1 MLIVTDEIIAF
12 VRRLLRGIEVSDETL
27 MLDLIDEVGPGGHFI
42 ATKETAEQCR
52 EEIWMPRLMDRDP
65 WETWAAGGR
74 ETMISRFKERA
85 RWILATH
92 TPPPLPAGA
101 ERKIAA
107 ILNAA
112 EARETTREEE
122 EQEAHQA

>member
-1 MLIVTDEIIAF
+1 
-12 VRRLLRGIEVSDETL
+12 
-27 MLDLIDEVGPGGHFI
+27 
-42 ATKETAEQCR
+42 
-52 EEIWMPRLMDRDP
+52 
-65 WETWAAGGR
+65 
-74 ETMISRFKERA
+74 MISRFKERA